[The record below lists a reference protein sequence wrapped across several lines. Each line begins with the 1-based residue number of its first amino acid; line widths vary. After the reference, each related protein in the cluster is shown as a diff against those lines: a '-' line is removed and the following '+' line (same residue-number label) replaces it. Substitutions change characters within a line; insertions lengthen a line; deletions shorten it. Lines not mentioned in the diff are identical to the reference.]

1 MFQLP
6 RFSKQTKEKVWNF
19 EYVDLSQ
26 FLTQNFIS
34 NVDDQPCN
42 LEVVNGKLVL
52 QQRQKKIKA
61 IDTLDLWT
69 DAFTNYAQIIIQNH
83 PYKAS
88 ELLKYMSIIRNVAH
102 EQPYSKW
109 LLYDQ
114 QFRLR
119 ISRNPSRSWSTI
131 DGDIW
136 LRFIL
141 SGNSAAVKPD
151 IQKSKLHCFDYNY
164 KGRCIKPVCTYKH
177 TCMKCQMKH
186 PSIHCFNIN
195 GNQVNAQTCQ
205 NNGYGQPTQE
215 VSQFNTRRGLLQRPN
230 QSR

>member
-1 MFQLP
+1 M
-6 RFSKQTKEKVWNF
+6 
-19 EYVDLSQ
+19 SQ

-34 NVDDQPCN
+34 NIDDQPCH

-52 QQRQKKIKA
+52 QQRQKKIKV

-69 DAFTNYAQIIIQNH
+69 DAFTNYAQVIIENH

-88 ELLKYMSIIRNVAH
+88 ELLKYMSVIRYVAH
-102 EQPYSKW
+102 EKPYSNW

-131 DGDIW
+131 DGDLW

-141 SGNSAAVKPD
+141 SANSAAVKPEQ
-151 IQKSKLHCFDYNY
+151 QKSKFHCYDYNY
-164 KGRCIKPVCTYKH
+164 KGRCLKSVCIYKH
-177 TCMKCQMKH
+177 NCLKCQMKH
-186 PSIHCFNIN
+186 PSIHCLSLNA
-195 GNQVNAQTCQ
+195 NQVNPNVRQ
-205 NNGYGQPTQE
+205 NPGYGQPTQQ
-215 VSQFNTRRGLLQRPN
+215 VSQFNARQGLLQRPN
-230 QSR
+230 QVRYTAKTQNQNSMH